1 MNGTIYQN
9 VSSNNVLNKDLRGA
23 LSVDFVVKDR
33 ANIAK
38 PVLEFRTNHDLTDYN
53 YIYVPGFNRYYY
65 IIGIEVIAQDTY
77 TLYCKS
83 DPLMSFRADIMNLPV
98 LLANTEKTGINSY
111 LPGEIYKQTV
121 KYKTDILNF
130 SSGLLDTGEFIL
142 ITAGG

>member
-1 MNGTIYQN
+1 MNGIIYQN

-23 LSVDFVVKDR
+23 LSVNFVIKDK
-33 ANIAK
+33 ADITK
-38 PVLEFRTNHDLTDYN
+38 PVLEFHTNHDLTDYN

-65 IIGIEVIAQDTY
+65 IVGIDVVAEKTY
-77 TLYCKS
+77 VLYTKS

-98 LLANTEKTGINSY
+98 LLTNTEKTGINSY

-121 KYKTDILNF
+121 KYKTDIINF